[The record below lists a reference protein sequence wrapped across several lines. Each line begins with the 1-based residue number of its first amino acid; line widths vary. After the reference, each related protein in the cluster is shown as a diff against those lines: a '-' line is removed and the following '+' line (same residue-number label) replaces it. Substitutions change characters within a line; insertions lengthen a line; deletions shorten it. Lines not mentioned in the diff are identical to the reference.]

1 MGGLETNM
9 GTSTVG
15 NTTNDKMPPSHAEI
29 QRLKWKAGMSGIW
42 TTAFLAFAAVGSL
55 VHVALAL
62 CLMFVAGMAFTWALV
77 RMDQWLDAD
86 TRAMHGQSG
95 LR

>member
-1 MGGLETNM
+1 M

-15 NTTNDKMPPSHAEI
+15 NTAKDQMPPSHAEV
-29 QRLKWKAGMSGIW
+29 QRLKWKAGMSGVW
-42 TTAFLAFAAVGSL
+42 TVMSLGFAAVGSL
-55 VHVALAL
+55 VHVLL
-62 CLMFVAGMAFTWALV
+62 GLGGMFVAGMVFTWALI

-86 TRAMHGQSG
+86 VRMMRGQSG